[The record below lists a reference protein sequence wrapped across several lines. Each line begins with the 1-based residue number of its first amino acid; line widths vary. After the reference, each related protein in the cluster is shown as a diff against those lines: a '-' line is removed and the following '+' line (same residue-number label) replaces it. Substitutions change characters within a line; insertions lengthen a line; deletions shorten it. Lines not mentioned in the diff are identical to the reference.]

1 LWSVACPLFR
11 FFPIEI
17 FTRTSCSTAVE
28 SEFRADHGFGLRIK
42 QSPAGHYESS
52 VCISAPDIN
61 IYCWLAACAGRNDN
75 DAPVFPKFHQ
85 RQHSNATKAV
95 SIPGSNLL
103 LAGSNPFGKVRW
115 NQQVI
120 SFLPCRLPCS
130 ERVREK
136 ACKSRNLAAGRLLA
150 GICLYFGPLRPLFYF
165 NSPDG
170 SLGRLA
176 GRLAS
181 RDWPRA
187 GLEDAC

>member
-1 LWSVACPLFR
+1 MAL
-11 FFPIEI
+11 I
-17 FTRTSCSTAVE
+17 
-28 SEFRADHGFGLRIK
+28 DQK
-42 QSPAGHYESS
+42 QSTEGRRTGRVGQICLLRYDAYSQT
-52 VCISAPDIN
+52 VRQAAA
-61 IYCWLAACAGRNDN
+61 AACSCQQQQGRGAEGPDG
-75 DAPVFPKFHQ
+75 HTCT
-85 RQHSNATKAV
+85 HSV
-95 SIPGSNLL
+95 PGSNLL